1 MITDSQMQ
9 RLSIL
14 ARDVDYKV
22 MRAFAA
28 ITIEHGHASYIVSNN
43 TVGYNAA
50 VAALRQL
57 KKQQIATS
65 NLSHE

>member
-1 MITDSQMQ
+1 MITYSQMQ

-22 MRAFAA
+22 MIAFTA
-28 ITIEHGHASYIVSNN
+28 ITIEHGHACYIVSNN

-50 VAALRQL
+50 VAALCQL
-57 KKQQIATS
+57 KKHQIATS